1 MFAYILTFDTQ
12 SLHSPNLFYQMQFL
26 IEYVLTLIE
35 KVSYDKQIITIMLF
49 IETSSKKRQTLDKAT
64 GKLYDVSQSR
74 LI

>member
-1 MFAYILTFDTQ
+1 MLAYILTVDNQ
-12 SLHSPNLFYQMQFL
+12 SLHSQYKFCQMQFL
-26 IEYVLTLIE
+26 IVYVLTWIE